1 MMERVLEQKLVKA
14 VKAAGGFAPKF
25 TSPGTDGMPDRILLF
40 PGGKLAFVEVKR
52 HGQKPTPLQMA
63 RHGMLRKLGFLVYVL
78 DDEKQIIRILEEVMP
93 LEIHT
98 T

>member
-1 MMERVLEQKLVKA
+1 MEKHLEQKLVKA
-14 VKAAGGFAPKF
+14 VKAAGGIAPKF

-63 RHGMLRKLGFLVYVL
+63 RHGMLRKLGFLVFVL
-78 DDEKQIIRILEEVMP
+78 DDEIQISGILEEINGM
-93 LEIHT
+93 
-98 T
+98 

>member
-1 MMERVLEQKLVKA
+1 MEKHLERKLIKA
-14 VKAAGGFAPKF
+14 VKAAGGIAPKF

-40 PGGKLAFVEVKR
+40 PGGRLAFVEVKR

-78 DDEKQIIRILEEVMP
+78 DDETQINQILEGVMP
-93 LEIHT
+93 DDNCL
-98 T
+98 

>member
-1 MMERVLEQKLVKA
+1 MEKHLEQKLVKA
-14 VKAAGGFAPKF
+14 VKAAGGIAPKF

-63 RHGMLRKLGFLVYVL
+63 RHGLLRKLGFLVYVL
-78 DDEKQIIRILEEVMP
+78 DDETQINQILEGVMP
-93 LEIHT
+93 T
-98 T
+98 

>member
-1 MMERVLEQKLVKA
+1 MSEKYLEGKLVKA
-14 VKAAGGFAPKF
+14 VKAAGGIAPKF

-78 DDEKQIIRILEEVMP
+78 DDETQINQILEGVMP
-93 LEIHT
+93 T
-98 T
+98 

>member
-1 MMERVLEQKLVKA
+1 MQEKLLEQKLVKA
-14 VKAAGGFAPKF
+14 VKASGGIAPKF

-78 DDEKQIIRILEEVMP
+78 DAEEQIPGILET
-93 LEIHT
+93 IGK
-98 T
+98 